1 MLAHM
6 RIAALSDLHI
16 GARAWMDEFRHP
28 EPSFLA
34 FLDRLEAE
42 HDAIVLVGDIFQT
55 DHDLLLG
62 PRAAVR
68 QLIKARRRLPQ
79 LAERFARAPYHYVHG
94 NHDLIAGAHLGAAER
109 LCLGDDDFRVLF
121 IHGHQFDPIFC
132 RAQALA
138 RGATW
143 FTGRLRAAGLRPVAQ
158 WFEGNDI
165 RIKHQRFHHPEGPYL
180 RAARRLLHEHAAH
193 AVVMGHTHVP
203 VHVELPEG
211 IFINTGTCSIGQQM
225 YTSIDTRARTAHL
238 HAPRV

>member
-1 MLAHM
+1 
-6 RIAALSDLHI
+6 
-16 GARAWMDEFRHP
+16 
-28 EPSFLA
+28 
-34 FLDRLEAE
+34 
-42 HDAIVLVGDIFQT
+42 VLLGDIYQA
-55 DHDLLLG
+55 DHALVPTPAAAHRML
-62 PRAAVR
+62 AAVR
-68 QLIKARRRLPQ
+68 RRVPA
-79 LAERFARAPYHYVHG
+79 LAERFATAPYVHVHG
-94 NHDLIAGAHLGAAER
+94 NHDLIAGPALGAPER
-109 LCLGDDDFRVLF
+109 VRVPGRFPVLLT
-121 IHGHQFDPIFC
+121 HGHQFDPIFC

-225 YTSIDTRARTAHL
+225 YTSIDTRARTVHL